1 MAAVFV
7 KLVARLLIFLMTVT
21 SSAQQST
28 PPSRQ
33 EVAVRA
39 RVARLSPETQITV
52 IPLQVAEEFGE
63 FVSSTDADFTFFH
76 VDRKSNVT
84 LQYSTV
90 RKIKEGYCGYNSFQH
105 RHTDRTRG
113 LIVVAVAI
121 GVLGGLIA
129 AVAVAK
135 N

>member
-1 MAAVFV
+1 
-7 KLVARLLIFLMTVT
+7 MTVT
-21 SSAQQST
+21 IFAQQST
-28 PPSRQ
+28 SP
-33 EVAVRA
+33 
-39 RVARLSPETQITV
+39 RVARLSPETHITV
-52 IPLQVAEEFGE
+52 IPLQGEEEFGK
-63 FVSSTDADFTFFH
+63 FVSSTDADFTFFD

-84 LQYSTV
+84 LRYSTV
-90 RKIKEGYCGYNSFQH
+90 RKIKEGYGGYNSFQH